1 MAAAA
6 IALITARAI
15 VLTTTAAIALIT
27 ARAIVFITETII
39 TAAASSTGQTII
51 DLVIIMIINIMMMN
65 TNKIAVFLRF
75 GIYS

>member
-51 DLVIIMIINIMMMN
+51 DLVIIMTINIMMMN
-65 TNKIAVFLRF
+65 TNNIAVFSSLW
-75 GIYS
+75 YL